1 MHTAIQIFIGVIV
14 LLCTGLLVRDALQ
27 PVGIKDGVLWLKYG
41 LTFKLIAAFGLGMTF
56 FIAADGIQRGTP
68 IGGFVAALG
77 FGMLALP
84 TFALAFFWR
93 VGIDSVGLRCV
104 SPWRPNRLVPWS
116 ELTGV
121 SFSNSM
127 KQWILST
134 RSQGLIRV
142 NEIVPGCPQLLSELR
157 QRGILVE
164 HAPTALSR
172 GRGGNA

>member
-1 MHTAIQIFIGVIV
+1 MHTTIQIVIGLIV
-14 LLCTGLLVRDALQ
+14 LLCTGLLLRDALQ
-27 PVGIKDGVLWLKYG
+27 PLGRKDGLLWLKHG
-41 LTFKLIAAFGLGMTF
+41 LTYKLCAAFGLGMTV

-68 IGGFVAALG
+68 ITGFVTALG
-77 FGMLALP
+77 LGMLALP
-84 TFALAFFWR
+84 MFALAFFWR

-127 KQWILST
+127 KHWILST

-142 NEIVPGCPQLLSELR
+142 NALVPGCPQLLSELR
-157 QRGILVE
+157 QRGLLVE
-164 HAPTALSR
+164 HAPTPLSR